1 MTKKIGEELKIG
13 VISSL
18 SASVIWAALIGFW
31 SLIAANIISLFH
43 SQTIM
48 TWQYFVAGLSIGAT
62 VFASIVAYRERL
74 NKFKPKF
81 PLLSMDYIYKEI
93 EVELYFQS
101 REEITYC
108 ANYTIQALK
117 DISGMQRSYFWT
129 SSTIS
134 ELPVITSA
142 HNHKVVPHKDER
154 ETKKTVDIIFE
165 VPIKRYEETSFTLKY
180 ALGDELKKMMPFL
193 GHLVRNP
200 TEKINLRLCVP
211 HGMVSSVIKGIYADT
226 SAMINLSQPVKILP
240 RTIGNNDV
248 YEWKIENASL
258 LYFYQISWEFV

>member
-1 MTKKIGEELKIG
+1 MAKKLQEELKIS

-18 SASVIWAALIGFW
+18 SANVIWAALIGFW
-31 SLIAANIISLFH
+31 SLIAANLVSLYH
-43 SQTIM
+43 SQSIV
-48 TWQYFVAGLSIGAT
+48 TWQYFVAGLSVGAT
-62 VFASIVAYRERL
+62 IFASIVAYRERL

-81 PLLSMDYIYKEI
+81 PSLSMDYIYKEI

-101 REEITYC
+101 REEITYS
-108 ANYTIQALK
+108 ANYTVQALK
-117 DISGMQRSYFWT
+117 DITGMQRSYFWS

-142 HNHKVVPHKDER
+142 YNHKVVPHKDER
-154 ETKKTVDIIFE
+154 ESTKTVDIIFE
-165 VPIKRYEETSFTLKY
+165 VPLKRNEETSFTVKY
-180 ALGDELKKMMPFL
+180 TLGDEHKKMLPFL
-193 GHLVRNP
+193 GHFVRNP
-200 TEKINLRLCVP
+200 TEKIVLRLCVP
-211 HGMVSSVIKGIYADT
+211 QGMISSVIKSVYADT
-226 SAMINLSQPVKILP
+226 SATINLAQPAKILP

>member
-1 MTKKIGEELKIG
+1 MKIG
-13 VISSL
+13 VITSL
-18 SASVIWAALIGFW
+18 SASVIWAVLLSFW
-31 SLIAANIISLFH
+31 SLIAANIVSLIT
-43 SQTIM
+43 SGYIQA
-48 TWQYFVAGLSIGAT
+48 WQYFVAGLSVGAT
-62 VFASIVAYRERL
+62 IIASVMAYRDRL

-81 PLLSMDYIYKEI
+81 PSLSMDYIYKEI

-101 REEITYC
+101 REEITYS

-134 ELPVITSA
+134 ELPAIISPF
-142 HNHKVVPHKDER
+142 NHKVMPHKDER
-154 ETKKTVDIIFE
+154 ESKKTVDILFE
-165 VPIKRYEETSFTLKY
+165 VPLKRNEETSFTLKY
-180 ALGDELKKMMPFL
+180 TLGDEQRKMMPFL

-211 HGMVSSVIKGIYADT
+211 QGMVSSVNKCVYADT
-226 SAMINLSQPVKILP
+226 SATINLTQPVKIFP

-248 YEWKIENASL
+248 FEWKIENASL
-258 LYFYQISWEFV
+258 LYFYQICWQFV